1 VAKPAVPSVFRA
13 LLGAVKICAIC
24 GGLFATVLALMSI
37 VGAFAQSGWLRL
49 GVALIVAVGL
59 PLLVVDRLLPEDA
72 RESAAGLPTDLL
84 ALIWLA
90 FPLIFVVALH
100 TTTRPLLLREADRL
114 TAAGWGNVAA
124 GAYWIAR
131 GAVTTPPTAPRAK
144 PPVTARPDAA
154 PRRTPRDA
162 GVKRPDGRGPDAGPA
177 RPTERTP
184 AQLFKENAPSV
195 VTISVSMAHG
205 TGGGTG
211 FIIDRDGTIATNHHV
226 VGEAATVRV
235 KLYDGT
241 WVDDVELLTSDDK
254 VDLALLQIHTKS
266 SLRPVVLGDS
276 DKITVGERVI
286 SIGNPLGLEH
296 TITDGLVSARR
307 MWEGKPMIQMS
318 APVSP
323 GNSGGPL
330 FNMRAEV
337 IGVTTAQLGGPWARA
352 QNLNLAVPA
361 NVLKKQIK
369 PSYPGR
375 KKVGADRSVPNTW

>member
-1 VAKPAVPSVFRA
+1 V
-13 LLGAVKICAIC
+13 GVK
-24 GGLFATVLALMSI
+24 
-37 VGAFAQSGWLRL
+37 
-49 GVALIVAVGL
+49 
-59 PLLVVDRLLPEDA
+59 
-72 RESAAGLPTDLL
+72 
-84 ALIWLA
+84 
-90 FPLIFVVALH
+90 
-100 TTTRPLLLREADRL
+100 
-114 TAAGWGNVAA
+114 
-124 GAYWIAR
+124 
-131 GAVTTPPTAPRAK
+131 
-144 PPVTARPDAA
+144 
-154 PRRTPRDA
+154 PRDA
-162 GVKRPDGRGPDAGPA
+162 RRPDAGPTL
-177 RPTERTP
+177 PTERTP
-184 AQLFKENAPSV
+184 AQLFKENSPSV
-195 VTISVSMAHG
+195 VTISVNTAHG

-226 VGEAATVRV
+226 VGEAASVRV
-235 KLYDGT
+235 KLHDGT

-266 SLRPVVLGDS
+266 SLRPVALGDS

-296 TITDGLVSARR
+296 TITDGLISARR

-337 IGVTTAQLGGPWARA
+337 IGVTTAQLGGPWSRA
-352 QNLNLAVPA
+352 QNLNLAVPV